1 MTNREK
7 FIEIF
12 GYIPEE
18 SSPFPCPQECPEEYD
33 HVHFCKGCPYRDFE
47 NAEYKEP
54 EGGES

>member
-12 GYIPEE
+12 GYIPANDV
-18 SSPFPCPQECPEEYD
+18 FHCPEECPEEFGNAP
-33 HVHFCKGCPYRDFE
+33 FCNGCPFLDFG

-54 EGGES
+54 EGV